1 MNVTMKIAFCF
12 SGQPRT
18 WEKCLPTWRKF
29 EKRLS
34 NILGAEVDYFCHAWN
49 FNTPPHAV
57 LAADDGPS
65 KDIVDDYL
73 TVKGVELESTELR
86 NFINSINPVDFVLE
100 DEVISKSRVK
110 EVRAWAEL
118 HKPVHGGTSLE
129 WAASQFYAV
138 MYAAHLK
145 KKYEVENNFRYDM
158 VYRMRY
164 DLFLDDH
171 QLEWFF
177 DDRSG
182 DFNIPKFNHFYS
194 CHTARDNSQFPFHRM
209 GDIFWYADSITFD
222 RICDFYRY
230 LPIIGNRCFP
240 RGGRVGTE
248 HALYFYAKMLRMEVQ
263 PISIDPKIY
272 RQSSYIDWKRKA
284 GLEESIGGHELI

>member
-1 MNVTMKIAFCF
+1 MRIAFCL

-18 WEKCLPTWRKF
+18 WDKCHPTWKKF

-65 KDIVDDYL
+65 KEVVDDYL
-73 TVKGVELESTELR
+73 TVKGHELSQVELTK
-86 NFINSINPVDFVLE
+86 FINTINPREFQIETEYV
-100 DEVISKSRVK
+100 SKSRILEIRQQSEMQK
-110 EVRAWAEL
+110 A
-118 HKPVHGGTSLE
+118 VHGGTSLE

-145 KKYEVENNFRYDM
+145 KKYELEHNFRYDM
-158 VYRMRY
+158 VFRLRY

-171 QLEWFF
+171 QIDWFF

-182 DFNIPKFNHFYS
+182 DFNIAKFNHFYS
-194 CHTARDNSQFPFHRM
+194 CHTDSDPNQFPFHRM

-230 LPIIGNRCFP
+230 LPVLGTRSFNTS
-240 RGGRVGTE
+240 RVSTE
-248 HALYFYAKMLRMEVQ
+248 HALYFYAKMLRMEVV

-272 RQSSYIDWKRKA
+272 RQQDYIDRKKQA
-284 GLEESIGGHELI
+284 GLEESLGGHELI